1 MSAARS
7 SAAILQRHSN
17 RNLIYSQSF
26 RWNSGLAADIL
37 YTQIHSGQ
45 PPPAHGVVVPL
56 DGHGWL
62 GEWTAI
68 AFGRSVWTAEWIR
81 RDDAHAHKK
90 PSTNRL

>member
-37 YTQIHSGQ
+37 YTQILQRPASAGAWGGRSPGRTRMAWGVDGHSLRQVG
-45 PPPAHGVVVPL
+45 L
-56 DGHGWL
+56 DGRVDQ
-62 GEWTAI
+62 TRR
-68 AFGRSVWTAEWIR
+68 RSCA
-81 RDDAHAHKK
+81 
-90 PSTNRL
+90 